1 MAGMT
6 LGTME
11 DSMILGI
18 TEDSMTHGITE
29 AGAGITGTDIT
40 VILTTADGTADG
52 IRIIMAI
59 STDRDTF
66 RTNRE
71 SITSRSEARDIRPD
85 PTGCSPEVHPS
96 EAEAR

>member
-52 IRIIMAI
+52 TRIIMAI
-59 STDRDTF
+59 SMDRDTF

-85 PTGCSPEVHPS
+85 PTGCLPEVHPS